1 VKGEPNSVVFVDLE
15 NIYIGFHNQFGRDL
29 TARELVEKARSF
41 GGVKTIQVYG
51 DFSESTYPERF
62 KVELDNAG
70 VQAINV
76 PKERDREGKPTKNK
90 IDVRIVV
97 DIFKCLAFR
106 SEVARYILLS
116 GDKIFLD
123 VLNLIRNEFR
133 KEMIVCGIEGTVAQV
148 LKEISSF
155 VPFEADTAHDDQLE
169 KFVRLMNRLEHEIL
183 EGKHNYVGWKLI
195 INEILETGDFEYD
208 NWGQARDFFE
218 RIKSEGRLVQ
228 TYYPSVSREIE
239 AYRLDRKNPSV
250 RKILGLQA
258 ESKNGKDT
266 DA

>member
-1 VKGEPNSVVFVDLE
+1 MKSEPNSVVFVDLE

-29 TARELVEKARSF
+29 TARELVEKARFF

-106 SEVARYILLS
+106 PEAARYILLS

-123 VLNLIRNEFR
+123 VLNLIRNEFH
-133 KEMIVCGIEGTVAQV
+133 KEIIVSGIEGTVAQV
-148 LKEISSF
+148 LKEIPGFVSF
-155 VPFEADTAHDDQLE
+155 QADTAHDDQLE
-169 KFVRLMNRLEHEIL
+169 KFVKLMDQLEREIL
-183 EGKHNYVGWKLI
+183 EGKHNYVGWKLV
-195 INEILETGDFEYD
+195 INQILESGDFGYAD
-208 NWGQARDFFE
+208 WGQARDFFE
-218 RIKSEGRLVQ
+218 RIKSEGRLIQ

-239 AYRLDRKNPSV
+239 GYKLDRKNPSV
-250 RKILGLQA
+250 RKILGLVA
-258 ESKNGKDT
+258 ESKNG
-266 DA
+266 AGVGN